1 MTARLRSLLTVGLLA
16 ASALGNVSLAMAEEA
31 RVTVLSDKEG
41 VVVNPAVTRGFN
53 FGNWMDIAGQREAL
67 SKVPAASLRFPGG
80 NIGDDQDMDAPTL
93 DTLKSLLALVN
104 GKPELVIQTRVFAGR
119 VDRTPSNSPEDA
131 ANAVRMAKARKLNV
145 AYWEIGNEP
154 DLFSV
159 VRGDKSWTPE
169 RYCEVFRAQAAAIRA
184 VDPQMPIAGPAV
196 SAASASAMA
205 FLERFVEL
213 CGDQVDVLTWHM
225 YPTNG
230 DGTEESALA
239 TISQVDNAIAHV
251 RKVWGD
257 KASNPLGYQRSVK
270 LAVTEFGL
278 SWKTDRPRF
287 LADQTAALWA
297 AEASLRMAQ
306 QGLHAAH
313 YFAFQ
318 GTGFHGL
325 LDNGGVPRPSYY
337 AFRMLGQLQGR
348 FVSANSDNA
357 ALWSH
362 AVKDANRLQLTL
374 LNTSSEPMQVD
385 LQAPGW
391 KFKQASYFD
400 AHIVEEEQPL
410 VNLPA
415 VAQRITLPARSMA
428 SVVFTKNQP

>member
-1 MTARLRSLLTVGLLA
+1 MSFRLCIRMAAVLLA
-16 ASALGNVSLAMAEEA
+16 SSTLGGMGAAMAAEA
-31 RVTVLSDKEG
+31 RVTVQPDTVGLA
-41 VVVNPAVTRGFN
+41 VNPAVTRGFN

-67 SKVPAASLRFPGG
+67 SQVPAASLRFPGG

-93 DTLKSLLALVN
+93 DTLQSLLTLVH

-131 ANAVRMAKARKLNV
+131 ANAARMAKARKLNV

-154 DLFSV
+154 DLYSV
-159 VRGDKSWTPE
+159 VRGDASWTPE

-184 VDPQMPIAGPAV
+184 VDPHMPIAGPAV
-196 SAASASAMA
+196 SAASASAMS
-205 FLERFVEL
+205 FLERFVAL

-230 DGTEESALA
+230 DGSEEAALA
-239 TISQVDNAIAHV
+239 TIAQVDSAIAHV

-257 KASNPLGYQRSVK
+257 KGRNPLAYQRAVK

-287 LADQTAALWA
+287 LADQPAALWA
-297 AEASLRMAQ
+297 AEAALRMAQ
-306 QGLHAAH
+306 QGLDAAH

-325 LDNGGVPRPSYY
+325 LDNGGVPRPTYY
-337 AFRMLGQLQGR
+337 AFRLLGELQGR
-348 FVSANSDNA
+348 FVATDSNNSQ
-357 ALWSH
+357 LWSH
-362 AVKDANRLQLTL
+362 AVKDGNRLQLML
-374 LNTSSEPMQVD
+374 LNTSNEPMQVD
-385 LQAPGW
+385 VQTPGW
-391 KFKQASYFD
+391 TVKQAHYFD
-400 AHIVEEEQPL
+400 AGIVEEELPL
-410 VNLPA
+410 ASLP

-428 SVVFTKNQP
+428 SVSLSKNQP